1 MAVPTSDDEPDHGT
15 APAQVD
21 DPDHT
26 IFGALSGPCLLCGR
40 PSTYTCP
47 FKADTFQCEFLC
59 GWPVPRDIRARLR
72 RIKEEEERQDAEFW
86 GYEADDENEAGKNNA
101 NAQDSNDAAAETEV
115 VSGVVPVGGHTT
127 NDAKGG
133 CVSSDADDIDVY
145 GEMHETLF
153 PKEVP
158 RRPVQS
164 KESRGGTATKNIGDG
179 EVKIATSGKR
189 KSKGGHNEENNKD
202 RPAKKQKT
210 AGGTSMTT
218 SKEPAKCTKV
228 KDRHAV
234 PERKSRLGFPD
245 WMSWK

>member
-1 MAVPTSDDEPDHGT
+1 MAVPTSDDEPDNGT

-21 DPDHT
+21 DPDHI

-72 RIKEEEERQDAEFW
+72 RIKEEEERQEAEFW
-86 GYEADDENEAGKNNA
+86 GYEADDEKEAGKHNA
-101 NAQDSNDAAAETEV
+101 HARDSNDAAAAETEA

-133 CVSSDADDIDVY
+133 CISSDADDVDVY
-145 GEMHETLF
+145 GEMHKTLF
-153 PKEVP
+153 PKGVP
-158 RRPVQS
+158 RPPGQS
-164 KESRGGTATKNIGDG
+164 KKPRGTATEDIGDG

-189 KSKGGHNEENNKD
+189 KSKGHNEENSKD

-210 AGGTSMTT
+210 AGETSTT
-218 SKEPAKCTKV
+218 APKEPANCTRL